1 MGGIWE
7 IENCTRVW
15 FLAADWFVF
24 FFKRKWMCYA
34 LKENSSF
41 MFFFGLLPKNV
52 PKKLSFYS
60 FLFFFFLWG
69 GVGGDFFWRPIWF
82 HFSSALSFTQWKMV
96 FWLFQK
102 KRKWKWKTS
111 SWIEGGA
118 RSTKE
123 KKKLSNRPYAFWNDT
138 FGRIGSSHD
147 ILHLLFWRTLLLWII
162 YVKKKL
168 KKKEQHV
175 ASHDRISL
183 QRTHKRR
190 AHTFGR
196 QGNEGARESRNF

>member
-60 FLFFFFLWG
+60 FLFFFFC
-69 GVGGDFFWRPIWF
+69 GVGWGDFFWRPIWF

>member
-69 GVGGDFFWRPIWF
+69 GVGGFLLAPDLIPFFIRVILHPMKNGFLTI
-82 HFSSALSFTQWKMV
+82 S
-96 FWLFQK
+96 
-102 KRKWKWKTS
+102 
-111 SWIEGGA
+111 
-118 RSTKE
+118 KE
-123 KKKLSNRPYAFWNDT
+123 KKMKMKNEFVDRRRGPFNKRKEEALEPPI
-138 FGRIGSSHD
+138 RILERYLRSDRFQSRHFTSS
-147 ILHLLFWRTLLLWII
+147 LLKNVVIVNNLRQKKI
-162 YVKKKL
+162 KKK
-168 KKKEQHV
+168 
-175 ASHDRISL
+175 
-183 QRTHKRR
+183 R
-190 AHTFGR
+190 ATRGF
-196 QGNEGARESRNF
+196 SRSNFITENT

>member
-60 FLFFFFLWG
+60 FLFFFFFVGWG
-69 GVGGDFFWRPIWF
+69 GGGFLLAPDLIPFFIRVILHPMKNGFLTI
-82 HFSSALSFTQWKMV
+82 S
-96 FWLFQK
+96 
-102 KRKWKWKTS
+102 
-111 SWIEGGA
+111 
-118 RSTKE
+118 KE
-123 KKKLSNRPYAFWNDT
+123 KKMKMKNEFVDRRRGPFNKRKEEALEPPI
-138 FGRIGSSHD
+138 RILERYLRSDRFQSRHFTSS
-147 ILHLLFWRTLLLWII
+147 LLKNVVIVNNLRQKKI
-162 YVKKKL
+162 KKK
-168 KKKEQHV
+168 
-175 ASHDRISL
+175 
-183 QRTHKRR
+183 R
-190 AHTFGR
+190 ATRGF
-196 QGNEGARESRNF
+196 SRSNFITENT